1 MLLFGRM
8 PLTELIGLCRA
19 LRHNLDAGITIQHIF
34 AQQAKRG
41 TAAVRPVAD
50 RIALV
55 LQKGYDLEKALG
67 AEGGTFPPLFI
78 ALACVGE
85 QTGTL
90 PEVFKALESYYSL
103 QQRLWRRFVS
113 ESTLPIIQFFAA
125 IFVVAGTLFL
135 LGIVAE
141 MQNSQA
147 MDPIGLGTGTVGAL
161 RFLALTFGFL
171 AALAG
176 TYFFTTRFLNQRPV
190 IDAFLL
196 NVPAI
201 GPCLF
206 ALAMSRFCVAMQVT
220 LETAMPI
227 DEALDLSLRAT
238 GNAAFAARS
247 EQVQEVLRGGDELTV
262 ALAETQLFTDEFQMI
277 VATAEESGRLPEVM
291 KHQAKY
297 YEEEAERKLTVM
309 TKVSSF
315 GVWAVVAIII
325 IIAIFRMAML
335 YLNAINQAIP
345 S

>member
-1 MLLFGRM
+1 MFLFGRL
-8 PLTELIGLCRA
+8 PTKDLIALCRA
-19 LRHNLDAGITIQHIF
+19 LRHNLDAGIQIQRVF

-41 TAAVRPVAD
+41 SAAIRPVAD

-67 AEGGTFPPLFI
+67 EEGRMFPPLFI
-78 ALACVGE
+78 ALAVVGE

-90 PEVFKALESYYSL
+90 PEVFKALESYYSMQL
-103 QQRLWRRFVS
+103 RLWRRFIS

-125 IFVVAGTLFL
+125 IFVVAGLIFI
-135 LGIVAE
+135 LGFIAE
-141 MQNSQA
+141 MNNTTA
-147 MDPIGLGTGTVGAL
+147 MDPIGVGTGTGGAL
-161 RFLALTFGFL
+161 RFLAIMFGSL

-176 TYFFTTRFLNQRPV
+176 GYFLATRLLQQRAV
-190 IDAFLL
+190 IDTFLL
-196 NVPAI
+196 NLPAI

-247 EQVQEVLRGGDELTV
+247 EQVQETLRSGEELTV
-262 ALAETQLFTDEFQMI
+262 ALVETRLFTEEFQTI
-277 VATAEESGRLPEVM
+277 VATGEESGRLPEVM

-297 YEEEAERKLTVM
+297 YEEEAERKLTIM
-309 TKVSSF
+309 TKLSSF
-315 GVWAVVAIII
+315 GVWAVVAVII
-325 IIAIFRMAML
+325 IIAIFRIAMM
-335 YLNAINQAIP
+335 YLNIINQAMP
-345 S
+345 N